1 MRHLVA
7 QLLTNG
13 ISRRDFVRRLVATGV
28 TAAAANSIAESITAM
43 AQAPGARPPSPEAI
57 RLFNGTGGEHFAEQ
71 LIASGVKYIFGNSA
85 SEDAFFY
92 EALID
97 RPQLQYVLT
106 PHEGP
111 GAAMAAGY
119 VKASGQPAIVM
130 EAAVVGLTNALGQM
144 FNCWKEQTPLV
155 FYSYRTEESLAA
167 GRDGFEELPGQEQLT
182 EPMTKL
188 TWSARAPAQIPETVR
203 RAFRVAWTPPYGP
216 TYMNWHSDF
225 TEEKFSAEIIRHD
238 QVDPRMRV
246 RPNPVEVQRAA
257 KLLVEARRPLL
268 IVGDEVYK
276 AKAFDKVVQLAE
288 LLGLPVTQARAVH
301 ASFPQQHP
309 LWVGN
314 IPGGRVES
322 LAFPS
327 EPDVVINIGNKLQ
340 HNSAAPMVSRKTT
353 FIDMRNDAASIGNVM
368 TTAAPL
374 VADVAYGTEDL
385 LAAIND
391 LLTPAL
397 KTRIAERAQEVQAF
411 STRARQLR
419 ALVAKNP
426 NWNNAP
432 VEADRVTYE
441 VAQWAD
447 QDAIIVHE
455 AGSVAIDHSF
465 EFNPRGGR
473 ELFFYYAAHLG
484 TGIGTAAGVSLARP
498 GKQVVCLVG
507 DGSFIFG
514 PTALWNM
521 ARLAL
526 PVVTVVY
533 NNHAYSGPHNRAL
546 ANLGGTGRSIDVNRF
561 VHDYLGKPDMDM
573 SAIARGFGVDGERA
587 TTPAQL
593 KEALGRARR
602 KTAEGKPYLIDV
614 EVARH
619 GPGWTAD
626 PWVPTIQ
633 RT

>member
-1 MRHLVA
+1 MRNLVA
-7 QLLTNG
+7 QLLTNT

-28 TAAAANSIAESITAM
+28 TTAAANRVLDSVTAIA
-43 AQAPGARPPSPEAI
+43 QGPNPPSSPDAI
-57 RLFNGTGGEHFAEQ
+57 RVFMGTGGEHFAEQ
-71 LIASGVKYIFGNSA
+71 LIASGVKYVFGNSA

-92 EALID
+92 EALVD
-97 RPQLQYVLT
+97 RPQLQYILT

-119 VKASGQPAIVM
+119 IKASGQPAITM

-155 FYSYRTEESLAA
+155 FYSYRTEDSMAA

-188 TWSARAPAQIPETVR
+188 TWSARGAGQISETVR

-225 TEEKFSAEIIRHD
+225 TNEKVSAEIIRHD

-257 KLLVEARRPLL
+257 KLLVEARRPVL
-268 IVGDEVYK
+268 IVGDEIYK
-276 AKAFDKVVQLAE
+276 AKAFDQVVRLAE
-288 LLGLPVTQARAVH
+288 LLALPVTQARAVY
-301 ASFPQQHP
+301 ANFPQQHP

-314 IPGGRVES
+314 IPGGRVGS
-322 LAFPS
+322 LAYQS
-327 EPDVVINIGNKLQ
+327 APDVVINIGNKLQ
-340 HNSAAPMVSRKTT
+340 HNSTQPIVPRTT
-353 FIDMRNDAASIGNVM
+353 QFIDMRNDAASIGNVM

-385 LAAIND
+385 LAAVQD
-391 LLTPAL
+391 LLTPTLRQA
-397 KTRIAERAQEVQAF
+397 IAERAADVRAF

-419 ALVAKNP
+419 ALVTKNP
-426 NWNNAP
+426 NWDNAP
-432 VEADRVTYE
+432 LEADRVTWE
-441 VAQWAD
+441 VARWAD
-447 QDAIIVHE
+447 RDAIIVQE
-455 AGSVAIDHSF
+455 AGSVSIDHSF
-465 EFNPRGGR
+465 DFDPRGGR
-473 ELFFYYAAHLG
+473 DLFFYYGAHLG
-484 TGIGTAAGVSLARP
+484 TGVGTAAGVALARP
-498 GKQVVCLVG
+498 GKQVICLVG

-521 ARLAL
+521 ARLQL
-526 PVVTVVY
+526 PVTTIVY
-533 NNHAYSGPHNRAL
+533 NNHAYGGPHNRAL
-546 ANLGGTGRSIDVNRF
+546 ANLGGTGRSIDAEKF

-573 SAIARGFGVDGERA
+573 ASIARGFGVDGERA
-587 TTPAQL
+587 KTPADL
-593 KEALGRARR
+593 TAALARAKRH
-602 KTAEGKPYLIDV
+602 TAEGKPYLIDV

-619 GPGWTAD
+619 GPGWAND
-626 PWVPTIQ
+626 PWVPQIT
-633 RT
+633 RA